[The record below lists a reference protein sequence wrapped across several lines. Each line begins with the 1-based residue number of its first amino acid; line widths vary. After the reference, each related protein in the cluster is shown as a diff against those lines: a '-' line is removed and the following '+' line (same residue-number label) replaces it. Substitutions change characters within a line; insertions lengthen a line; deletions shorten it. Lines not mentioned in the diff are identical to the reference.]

1 MKIRTRLTLLLVA
14 AASII
19 FGLSAFLMV
28 QLLERNL
35 YTTLDNSL
43 TNRAHSLTLT
53 LTEIEHGVLTRPIPL
68 DHPLTLGGTRIV
80 PLVQL
85 ISKDNRVVASFPT
98 GITSPLLPASTVS
111 LATHHDIYLNATPK
125 GFSGEYRFLLE
136 PSSIEAN
143 RTLVIGRPIG
153 ADAQTIGRLTEFLW
167 MGWILIMLL
176 AALAGNLISRKAL
189 APIEHIRL
197 QAEAVDAEAESITL
211 DIPNT
216 GDEVEA
222 LGKTMNALLV
232 RLHKVFSEQ
241 RTFLSNAAHEL
252 RTPLGSLLLE
262 LELADQESRSKEELL
277 GAIKG
282 ALTTTQAISKLND
295 NLFLLAVLDERGE
308 YITQESVDL
317 VDLAYQSVSIRED
330 LAQKKNASIE
340 VSGISS
346 AVIKANPMQIMLAI
360 GNLLDNAIRHSPPQ
374 GKVIVTIESVNE
386 GFRISVSD
394 QGEGFPPEFLP
405 IAFDRFSR
413 PDNARNRKDG
423 GAGLGLAMVKAITEA
438 HGGKTEI
445 ASGNGKATTVSIWL
459 PGTK

>member
-1 MKIRTRLTLLLVA
+1 MKIRTRLTLLLVT

-53 LTEIEHGVLTRPIPL
+53 LTEIEHGVYTRPILL
-68 DHPLTLGGTRIV
+68 DHPPTLGGTRII

-85 ISKDNRVVASFPT
+85 IGKGNRVVASFPT
-98 GITSPLLPASTVS
+98 GNTSPLLPASTVS
-111 LATHHDIYLNATPK
+111 QGTHHDIFLNATPK

-143 RTLVIGRPIG
+143 KTLVIGRPIG
-153 ADAQTIGRLTEFLW
+153 ADAQTIGRLKEFLW

-197 QAEAVDAEAESITL
+197 QAEAVEAEAESITL

-222 LGKTMNALLV
+222 LGKTMNALLL

-241 RTFLSNAAHEL
+241 LTFLSNAAHEL

-277 GAIKG
+277 RAIKG
-282 ALTTTQAISKLND
+282 ALTTTQAISKLTD

-308 YITQESVDL
+308 NAARESVDL
-317 VDLAYQSVSIRED
+317 VDLVYQSVSIRED
-330 LAQKKNASIE
+330 IAQQASVSIE
-340 VSGISS
+340 VLGPSS
-346 AVIKANPMQIMLAI
+346 AVIFANPMQIMLAI

-374 GKVIVTIESVNE
+374 DKVIVAIEIVNNE
-386 GFRISVSD
+386 FRISVSD
-394 QGEGFPPEFLP
+394 QGEGFPPGFLP

-413 PDNARNRKDG
+413 PDNARNRNDG
-423 GAGLGLAMVKAITEA
+423 GAGLGLAMVKAISEA
-438 HGGKTEI
+438 HGGRADI
-445 ASGNGKATTVSIWL
+445 ASENGGTTTVNIWL
-459 PGTK
+459 PRDP